1 VYYGSTADPEERQAA
16 HANGLGAQV
25 LKGAIVGPFRV
36 LGLGSL
42 VAELLA
48 VVMAV
53 SAAVG
58 TWWRRTDAKRPLP
71 GTLVRGAFVAGA
83 VVTAAARGLVGRLVA
98 HLEAHG
104 RFSLEGILTGI
115 QNGGQNPFGGDLL
128 RQYLWSAPW
137 PGSGWLG
144 SAAFWRA
151 WIVAQKEVLARA
163 ATQTVAK
170 GSLAHAATQ
179 TGRPDGPLGRVR
191 SPTQGNNQNKRCRKC
206 GGPADAHVRVWATD
220 KDGKRTGK
228 WSKGECPVV
237 WWWVGCLFS
246 GRTKKQSSKLFVA
259 F

>member
-137 PGSGWLG
+137 L
-144 SAAFWRA
+144 A
-151 WIVAQKEVLARA
+151 WFGLARLC
-163 ATQTVAK
+163 
-170 GSLAHAATQ
+170 SFLAGLDCGAEGGPG
-179 TGRPDGPLGRVR
+179 TGRNPDGGQRVFGTCRNPDGPPRRAFGEGSQPHTGKQPDQTMQEVR
-191 SPTQGNNQNKRCRKC
+191 RA
-206 GGPADAHVRVWATD
+206 GGCS
-220 KDGKRTGK
+220 RTGLGHRQGRK
-228 WSKGECPVV
+228 AHRQVVEGRMPGSLVVGGLSVQWSHQN
-237 WWWVGCLFS
+237 
-246 GRTKKQSSKLFVA
+246 TIQ
-259 F
+259 